1 MKIVGEA
8 EQGQS
13 MTQDLFYII
22 PNFESAENISF

>member
-1 MKIVGEA
+1 MKIVGET

-22 PNFESAENISF
+22 PNFKVQFNVE